1 MWGLWAVAVT
11 PKTRVCNFEGANRN
25 QVYTIH
31 TTVGVGTTFRLPD
44 GWEISDFVVT
54 DTKYFHG
61 ESNGVIATVK
71 ALENGHETSVILY
84 TGNDRLFVF
93 HLTSDK
99 SGPVDSLVVIEAG
112 EERLYSKRTTPK
124 TQAKTD
130 KEPEADPKVT
140 KAARDLAE
148 AEKQRYLFG
157 THTDY
162 RVRNNHFAIKRVVDD
177 GVFTYVHLPDS
188 QERPAVF
195 VSDSRDAKTLQPVKY
210 VDNGTYYVVHR
221 VVSGR
226 ERLYLK
232 AGERIAEIRRR

>member
-1 MWGLWAVAVT
+1 MKKGIICAVLAMWGLWAVAVT

-112 EERLYSKRTTPK
+112 EERLYSKRATPK
-124 TQAKTD
+124 TQAKMD
-130 KEPEADPKVT
+130 KEPETDPKVT
-140 KAARDLAE
+140 EAARNLAE
-148 AEKQRYLFG
+148 AEKQW
-157 THTDY
+157 DE
-162 RVRNNHFAIKRVVDD
+162 
-177 GVFTYVHLPDS
+177 VFRLLPEEWPADS
-188 QERPAVF
+188 
-195 VSDSRDAKTLQPVKY
+195 
-210 VDNGTYYVVHR
+210 
-221 VVSGR
+221 
-226 ERLYLK
+226 
-232 AGERIAEIRRR
+232 